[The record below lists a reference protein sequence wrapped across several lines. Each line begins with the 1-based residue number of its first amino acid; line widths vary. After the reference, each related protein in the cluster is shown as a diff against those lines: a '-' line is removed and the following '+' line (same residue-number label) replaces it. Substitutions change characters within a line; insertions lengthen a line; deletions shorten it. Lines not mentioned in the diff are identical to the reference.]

1 MKQESN
7 ISSCNAVHHVL
18 VTCQVTSTEL
28 SVILLLPFGNKKH
41 NQRSSNLCSSVI
53 STLSSNMKEM
63 FIHTLQ
69 LCTLFCYPTV
79 YTLTAVWLY
88 KAGFVWKMYGFLWD
102 TSCRMFCSLIYG
114 RAISARSVNLAEKNT
129 KQIYVSKMM
138 LAWIASCGSRMLDSK
153 AVSSLTPNVLLW
165 VTSSAGLALWVY
177 WQWQYVVCNLK
188 KSNK

>member
-28 SVILLLPFGNKKH
+28 SVRLLLPFGNKKH

-69 LCTLFCYPTV
+69 LCTLLLPSCV
-79 YTLTAVWLY
+79 HANGSVTLQSWICLKNVWFSMGHFMQDVLQSDL
-88 KAGFVWKMYGFLWD
+88 WKSNLCKICE
-102 TSCRMFCSLIYG
+102 SCR
-114 RAISARSVNLAEKNT
+114 KNT

-153 AVSSLTPNVLLW
+153 AVSSLTPNFLL
-165 VTSSAGLALWVY
+165 
-177 WQWQYVVCNLK
+177 
-188 KSNK
+188 